1 MNTCS
6 CCGRK
11 ICRNNLQLRPFP
23 ALTPAH
29 TLSPKLY
36 ALPSPFE
43 IETGTVLMLE
53 PEWARASELRA
64 QLLDESYP
72 KPFVIDDGQSRYLYF
87 NVRLMQSQMSLQAPH
102 DLALR
107 YTQKMM
113 GFLLF
118 HPRPKRIVQIGLGG
132 GSLVKF
138 CHRRLPGVHIT
149 AVELDPD
156 VIALRDAFFVPPDDE
171 RLHIVCADGAQ
182 FIEQAAKGID
192 ALLLDAFDRNGF
204 APPLASPAFFEQ
216 VFARLSGNGVFVVNL
231 AGDKE
236 SYAGVI
242 GRIMQVFD
250 DQVIVISVPDDGN
263 HILYAFKERH
273 FEPRWRWLNN
283 HAKELRA
290 RLGLDFPAFAHKMER
305 ASKLNYAQREALRGR

>member
-1 MNTCS
+1 MS
-6 CCGRK
+6 V
-11 ICRNNLQLRPFP
+11 
-23 ALTPAH
+23 
-29 TLSPKLY
+29 KLY

-43 IETGTVLMLE
+43 IETGTALLLE
-53 PEWARASELRA
+53 PAWARASELRA

-72 KPFVIDDGQSRYLYF
+72 KPFVIDDGESRYLYF
-87 NVRLMQSQMSLQAPH
+87 NVRLMQSQMSLKAPH

-216 VFARLSGNGVFVVNL
+216 VFAKLSGNGVFVVNL

-236 SYAGVI
+236 SYVGVI
-242 GRIMQVFD
+242 GRIMAVFD

-263 HILYAFKERH
+263 HILYAFKEHH